1 MKTQLHLNIPITKVD
16 EDQRMVYGF
25 ATVEELDSHGDII
38 TYEASKKAFT
48 DWIGNIREMH
58 EEKAIGKAIEVSFDD
73 DKKGVWLGARI
84 SESDDGEQ
92 AWIKIKEGVY
102 AGYSIGGSI
111 NETTVKEMSVD
122 GKKKAVRVITDYNLG
137 ETSIVDNPAVASAV
151 FQMVKNSGGKLVH
164 EEKMVEKSDRPVAWW
179 ERLYKF
185 SDSQNVMKG
194 SIITYNENSMADKR
208 PELAKSLWEAGMLV
222 DLAMCLSDYI
232 YWKAWEGED
241 MEELKSALE
250 AIQSAAAKEV
260 TEPENFPEVD
270 LAIENA
276 AKALNISKKEE
287 LETMSEQVKKMK
299 KSTVGSEDRDA
310 EANVTTPAEDNG
322 RPADDTEE
330 RAAAAAEDNAAEKPE
345 DQEEPETPEETPE
358 EEEDSEEETPED
370 EAPAD
375 EDAEEPDDKSKGK
388 GKKSATANF
397 KKSTEDASDITKSI
411 LSGVE
416 KLIQKEVAPL
426 KEKIGKLEKQAAP
439 SKVKQTY
446 TVKKGEDVDSPE
458 DNSEEAKLRKEFD
471 GLIKRSNELEANPSA
486 GTHEERLQIAFKL
499 RKLSRQ
505 LDPASVA
512 KHAAVKATFNTS
524 Q

>member
-1 MKTQLHLNIPITKVD
+1 MKTQLHLNIPITKID

-38 TYEASKKAFT
+38 TYEASKKAFS

-58 EEKAIGKAIEVSFDD
+58 EEKAIGKAMEVSFDD
-73 DKKGVWLGARI
+73 DKKGVWVGSRI

-111 NETTVKEMSVD
+111 NETEVREMSVD

-151 FQMVKNSGGKLVH
+151 FQMVKNRGGDLIH
-164 EEKMVEKSDRPVAWW
+164 EEKMLEKSSRPVAWW

-241 MEELKSALE
+241 MEELKGALE

-260 TEPENFPEVD
+260 SEPENFPEVD
-270 LAIENA
+270 MAIENA

-287 LETMSEQVKKMK
+287 LVTMSKEVKKMK
-299 KSTVGSEDRDA
+299 KSTVGQEDRDA
-310 EANVTTPAEDNG
+310 EANVTTTAEENG

-345 DQEEPETPEETPE
+345 EKEEPETPDT
-358 EEEDSEEETPED
+358 EEEDGAEDEDQPED

-375 EDAEEPDDKSKGK
+375 EDAEEAEDKSKGK
-388 GKKSATANF
+388 GKKSAKADF

-416 KLIQKEVAPL
+416 ALIEKSVTPL
-426 KEKIGKLEKQAAP
+426 KEEIESLKKQAAP
-439 SKVKQTY
+439 SKVRQTY

-471 GLIKRSNELEANPSA
+471 GLIKRSEELEANPSQ
-486 GTHEERLQIAFKL
+486 GTHQERLNIAFKL